1 MAAAVVRPTCGA
13 KGRSAARSNPFEIAA
28 PVRRQSS
35 QAAATEKTSKGR
47 GKHEQPPLKL
57 GTRGEMSLA
66 TTVLAFGA
74 PKVPRID
81 AAAVMAGERLR
92 QCKRN
97 LEEAIQN
104 SKLAFERSKAKLASG
119 AKEGLTHRTL
129 QDQRQKQSTLCQYW
143 ATTIQDAINEGIDVD
158 LPESLLQSG
167 VMRIME
173 LEEQAKADSEAVI
186 CRTREVLGVAM

>member
-1 MAAAVVRPTCGA
+1 
-13 KGRSAARSNPFEIAA
+13 
-28 PVRRQSS
+28 
-35 QAAATEKTSKGR
+35 
-47 GKHEQPPLKL
+47 
-57 GTRGEMSLA
+57 
-66 TTVLAFGA
+66 
-74 PKVPRID
+74 
-81 AAAVMAGERLR
+81 MAGERLR

-173 LEEQAKADSEAVI
+173 LEEQAKADSEAVMAI
-186 CRTREVLGVAM
+186 LCRTRQVLGVAV